1 MHFRRFAAF
10 LIGAWLAG
18 CLLMDLVAIQ
28 NFRSVDRFLSEPDL
42 GIATQ
47 LRSMGHDN
55 ARAFLRYHVG
65 EQNRWYFEQWE
76 RVQFGIALALFLV
89 LLFGA
94 SPNKYALMLCA
105 GMVFLVAAERF
116 ALTPE
121 IARLGRVVDLIPPH
135 VPSPDRDRFWTLH
148 GAYSAVDL
156 SKAGLGL
163 LLAGTLLI
171 RGRKDRGRFAR
182 EVDRHASPPVASR
195 AAPGDER
202 RMPPL
207 Q

>member
-28 NFRSVDRFLSEPDL
+28 NFRSVDRLLAEPDL

-47 LRSMGHDN
+47 LRSLGHDN
-55 ARAFLRYHVG
+55 AGVFLRHHAG

-76 RVQFGIALALFLV
+76 RVQFGVALALFLA

-105 GMVFLVAAERF
+105 GMVFLVIAERF
-116 ALTPE
+116 LLTPE
-121 IARLGRVVDLIPPH
+121 ITRLGRIVDLIPPDA
-135 VPSPDRDRFWTLH
+135 PSPDRDRFWTLH
-148 GAYSAVDL
+148 GLYSAVDL

-163 LLAGTLLI
+163 WLAGTILI

-182 EVDRHASPPVASR
+182 QADRPASPSAASR
-195 AAPGDER
+195 DTPGDER
-202 RMPPL
+202 RTPL
-207 Q
+207 H